1 MTSVLMNIT
10 MEIQWRCRLGSRG
23 RAKCALDA
31 PLPMRADH
39 VFTTI
44 ILNLN
49 LFELFFFFFQLASSI
64 SVLRVLRNP
73 RSELIVP

>member
-31 PLPMRADH
+31 PLPMRAEH

-49 LFELFFFFFQLASSI
+49 LFERFFF
-64 SVLRVLRNP
+64 SV
-73 RSELIVP
+73 